1 MDFKKPQ
8 QLAGAPGQRP
18 GHQKQEEGVA
28 GGQAALQT
36 LFGRTTKFDLYFCG
50 LPLPPPRLAA
60 FTIFHFHFSRG
71 LGKARE
77 WDFWLGIVVSVV
89 SVAPGRGCCRRC

>member
-28 GGQAALQT
+28 RGQAALQT

-60 FTIFHFHFSRG
+60 FTIYHFPFPFFERI
-71 LGKARE
+71 GKSPGMGFLA
-77 WDFWLGIVVSVV
+77 GHSGVSSV
-89 SVAPGRGCCRRC
+89 SGTWTRLLS